1 VRGREPKPLPIFDGH
16 NDVLLRL
23 WLKQSENAVADFITG
38 DGKGHL
44 DLPRMAK
51 GGFAGGMF
59 AIFVPHPEDRDL
71 EDEDV
76 NPPPAGEVSTAMAIQ
91 PALAMASLLFRIA
104 REAPDRFKICRTAA
118 DIRSSMAAG
127 AIAAVLHIE
136 GAECIDT
143 KFKSLDVLYESGLRS
158 LGIVWSRPNQFG
170 HGVPFR
176 FPSSPDTGPGLTEA
190 GKDLVRVCNE
200 LRIVIDLS
208 HLSEKGFWDV
218 ARLSKAPLI
227 ATHSNAH
234 AISASSR
241 NLTDDQIRAIAA
253 SGGMIGLNFANGF
266 LRSDG
271 SWRNDTGLDMML
283 RHLDHLIE
291 LAGADHV
298 GLGSDFDGAR
308 IPAAI
313 GDVTGLP
320 ALIRA
325 VAEHGYDAALV
336 TKLCSENWIKA
347 LARTWG
353 N

>member
-1 VRGREPKPLPIFDGH
+1 MRGHEAASVPIFDGH

-23 WLKQSENAVADFITG
+23 WLKQSDSAVADFISG
-38 DGKGHL
+38 DGKGHM

-51 GGFAGGMF
+51 GGFAGGLF
-59 AIFVPHPEDRDL
+59 AIFVPHPDDPDL
-71 EDEDV
+71 GDDEI
-76 NPPPAGEVSTAMAIQ
+76 NPPPSGELATPAAVQ

-104 REAPDRFKICRTAA
+104 REAPERFRICRTAA
-118 DIRSSMAAG
+118 DIRNSMTAG
-127 AIAAVLHIE
+127 AVAAVLHIE
-136 GAECIDT
+136 GAECIDA
-143 KFKSLDVLYESGLRS
+143 KLRSLDVLYESGLRS
-158 LGIVWSRPNQFG
+158 LGPVWSRPNQFG

-190 GKDLVRVCNE
+190 GKDLIRACDE
-200 LRIVIDLS
+200 LRILIDLS
-208 HLSEKGFWDV
+208 HLNEKGFWDV
-218 ARLSKAPLI
+218 AKLSTAPLV

-234 AISASSR
+234 ALCASSR
-241 NLTDDQIRAIAA
+241 NLTDDQIRAIAE

-266 LRSDG
+266 LRADG
-271 SWRNDTGLDMML
+271 SWRSDTGFDVML
-283 RHLDHLIE
+283 RHLDHLLR

-320 ALIRA
+320 VLTKAMA
-325 VAEHGYDAALV
+325 AHGYDAALL
-336 TKLCSENWIKA
+336 TKLCSENWIST
-347 LARTWG
+347 LERIWG